1 MQARN
6 NAEGGAAGCNMYGTW
21 ICEGLEDAPLS
32 PSTKTMAAKNQSRI
46 SITHE
51 DQGKTDV
58 HARTNEL
65 FSGAPLLR
73 KWRWSIVIIRLRGK
87 LTQI

>member
-6 NAEGGAAGCNMYGTW
+6 NAEGGAAGCNMDGTW

-32 PSTKTMAAKNQSRI
+32 PSTKTMAARNQSRI
-46 SITHE
+46 SIIHE

-58 HARTNEL
+58 HARTSEL
-65 FSGAPLLR
+65 FSGTPLLMT
-73 KWRWSIVIIRLRGK
+73 WRWSIVIIRLPGK